1 MELVHVIGR
10 QDHGK
15 TTLVRE
21 LIAELVRRGLHVGS
35 IKHSSHAHELDTPG
49 KDSHAHRAAGANPA
63 AIIAAS
69 LTAVYIE
76 PGAGEDMYARI
87 APLFASCDIVIVEG
101 DPAGP
106 GGKIEVWRAGQGT
119 GPLAGLHPDVAAIVS
134 DDAVDAGVPVIP
146 RSDLAAVAAFVL
158 SLIGGG
164 SAESP

>member
-1 MELVHVIGR
+1 MNFVHIVGR

-21 LIAELVRRGLHVGS
+21 LIAELSRRGLRVGS

-63 AIIAAS
+63 AIMAAN

-87 APLFASCDIVIVEG
+87 APLFSACDIVIVEG
-101 DPAGP
+101 DPSGP
-106 GGKIEVWRAGQGT
+106 GAKLEVWRAGQGT
-119 GPLAGLHPDVAAIVS
+119 GPLAATRPGIAAIVS
-134 DDAVDAGVPVIP
+134 DDDVEAGVPVIP
-146 RSDLAAVAAFVL
+146 RSDLAAIAEFVL
-158 SLIGGG
+158 ALIGR
-164 SAESP
+164 S